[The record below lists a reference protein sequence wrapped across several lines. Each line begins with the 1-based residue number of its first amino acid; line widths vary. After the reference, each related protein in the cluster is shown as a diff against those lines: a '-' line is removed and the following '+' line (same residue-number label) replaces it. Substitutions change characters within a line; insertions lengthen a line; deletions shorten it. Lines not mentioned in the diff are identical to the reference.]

1 VRDGT
6 LRVAAMAHDSAIRGA
21 VASLTPST
29 GALREMI
36 AAFRAAAARGLAGEP
51 SSLKMLKTFV
61 AQPTGDER
69 GRVVA
74 IDWGGTR
81 GRASVVEL
89 HRGDARIVRDDVIV
103 FRESDRAAPA
113 PHVFDL
119 IAAGVERVAGRP
131 SEPMPLGFVY
141 SFPARLDRI
150 DSARALSLTKSWR
163 VPGLV
168 GEDVAALLHAAL
180 ARRGLDRVRVDAV
193 ANDTVAALVLQ
204 SYRRRGADPAA
215 SPADVGLIL
224 GTGTNQAADL
234 PGSGIRNLESGNF
247 DEIDAVATPWD
258 RQLDQELEDPAPGAQ
273 RFEKMAGGHYLGEIL
288 RRAVVDLAQSTSL
301 FRWPGTA
308 VEPPW
313 SLDSAHVS
321 VIAGDASGDL
331 SSVDA
336 LMRGLGVASSLADRE
351 ALRALAR
358 AVGGR
363 TARLIAAG
371 LLGTLT
377 SIDPALGV
385 ERVVAVDGAVYAGYP
400 GFSDLVREALR
411 ELAGAERAE
420 RVRLVYVR
428 DSTSAGVA
436 VIAATKA
443 TRAEHD

>member
-1 VRDGT
+1 
-6 LRVAAMAHDSAIRGA
+6 MAHTSSSDPAIRRA
-21 VASLTPST
+21 VTSLTPST

-36 AAFRAAAARGLAGEP
+36 GAFRAAVARGLAGEP
-51 SSLKMLKTFV
+51 SSLKMLTTFV
-61 AQPTGDER
+61 AQPAGDER

-74 IDWGGTR
+74 VDWGGTR

-89 HRGDARIVRDDVIV
+89 DRGDARIVADDVIV

-113 PHVFDL
+113 PQVFDL

-163 VPGLV
+163 VRGLE
-168 GEDVAALLHAAL
+168 GEDVAALLRAAL
-180 ARRGLDRVRVDAV
+180 VRRGLDRVRVDAV
-193 ANDTVAALVLQ
+193 ANDTVAALVRE

-215 SPADVGLIL
+215 TPADVGLIL

-234 PGSGIRNLESGNF
+234 PGAGIRNLESGNF
-247 DEIDAVATPWD
+247 DEVDDVAAPWD
-258 RQLDQELEDPAPGAQ
+258 RELDQELEDPAPGAQ
-273 RFEKMAGGHYLGEIL
+273 RFEKMAAGRYLGEIL
-288 RRAVVDLAQSTSL
+288 RRAVVDLARSTAL
-301 FRWPGTA
+301 FRWPGTDI
-308 VEPPW
+308 ETPW
-313 SLDSAHVS
+313 TLDSAHVS
-321 VIAGDASGDL
+321 RIAGDASGDL
-331 SSVDA
+331 SSVD
-336 LMRGLGVASSLADRE
+336 LVLRELGIVSTLAERD

-358 AVGGR
+358 AVGRR

-400 GFSDLVREALR
+400 DFSDLVHEALR
-411 ELAGAERAE
+411 ELAGTERAG
-420 RVRLVYVR
+420 RVRLVYVK

-436 VIAATKA
+436 VMAAIAARSDRTA
-443 TRAEHD
+443 R